1 MSGTCPCCNTD
12 RNPVLSTDAMYRI
25 LISLVIVL
33 STACTPQTHVNLL
46 ADGGFEESSTAWD
59 LGCSELTPES
69 CTGAGACR
77 LQIETPR
84 YTPVWADLCTQR
96 VEVESG
102 TEYRLSAFAK
112 MSLPPLS
119 NGVYIGVRRPDGS
132 VLKDRLF
139 LLSGTE
145 WTRMTLDF
153 VTVGERQLI
162 VFCGVWAD
170 CDSAYFVDDFSLN
183 TLKK

>member
-1 MSGTCPCCNTD
+1 
-12 RNPVLSTDAMYRI
+12 MYRI
-25 LISLVIVL
+25 LIFSVIVL
-33 STACTPQTHVNLL
+33 SAACTPRTDANLL
-46 ADGGFEESSTAWD
+46 SNGGFEESTAAWD
-59 LGCSELTPES
+59 LGRSELTTES
-69 CTGAGACR
+69 RTGAVACR

-84 YTPVWADLCTQR
+84 YTPVWTDLCTQC
-96 VEVESG
+96 VEVKPD

-119 NGVYIGVRRPDGS
+119 NGVYIGVRCPDGS

-139 LLSGTE
+139 LLAGAD

-153 VTVGERQLI
+153 VTDKQQQLT

-170 CDSAYFVDDFSLN
+170 CDSAYIVDDFSLI
-183 TLKK
+183 TLNM